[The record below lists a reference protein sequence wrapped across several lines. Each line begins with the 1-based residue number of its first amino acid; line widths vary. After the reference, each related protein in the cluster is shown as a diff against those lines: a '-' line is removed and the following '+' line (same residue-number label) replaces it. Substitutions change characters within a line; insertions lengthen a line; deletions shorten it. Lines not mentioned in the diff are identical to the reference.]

1 MGGVCSVVSLDE
13 KAELLYIESDF
24 VEQLAVV
31 QTRLGNGAPGASA
44 KTKCVTVNVELLETI
59 LIEVDDSELAGAQG
73 LKCARGRKG
82 TGYVTMEQVDRL
94 RNHVSFQLED
104 SDAQVE
110 EKSRIRK
117 GTGFVSTAALFEL
130 LNDIDDEEEDEPKPD
145 DKMSKLQGSPQ
156 TGDFRPQIKSAP
168 KRNGRKG
175 TGFVTKA
182 KLNKV
187 LEVVG
192 TEEDE

>member
-1 MGGVCSVVSLDE
+1 VEE
-13 KAELLYIESDF
+13 KSRI
-24 VEQLAVV
+24 
-31 QTRLGNGAPGASA
+31 
-44 KTKCVTVNVELLETI
+44 
-59 LIEVDDSELAGAQG
+59 
-73 LKCARGRKG
+73 RKG
-82 TGYVTMEQVDRL
+82 TGFVSTAALFEFLNDIDDEEEDEPKPDDKMSKLRL

-117 GTGFVSTAALFEL
+117 GTGFVSTAALFEF